1 MINTTLRGDEDI
13 GWIAHL
19 DEHAGHGHGGLMI
32 GLQHSYNLHLMKSLL
47 LFSWSFMD
55 LSITIVKL
63 ILAFGT
69 EK

>member
-1 MINTTLRGDEDI
+1 MKTLI
-13 GWIAHL
+13 GLRILKNMLAMVMV
-19 DEHAGHGHGGLMI
+19 GLMI

>member
-1 MINTTLRGDEDI
+1 MKTLVGLCI
-13 GWIAHL
+13 LMNMMAMVMV
-19 DEHAGHGHGGLMI
+19 GLMI

>member
-1 MINTTLRGDEDI
+1 MKTLVGLRI
-13 GWIAHL
+13 LMNMMAMVMV
-19 DEHAGHGHGGLMI
+19 GLMI

>member
-1 MINTTLRGDEDI
+1 MKTLVGLRI
-13 GWIAHL
+13 LMNMLAM
-19 DEHAGHGHGGLMI
+19 AMVGLMI

>member
-1 MINTTLRGDEDI
+1 MKTLVGLRI
-13 GWIAHL
+13 LMNMLAMVMV
-19 DEHAGHGHGGLMI
+19 GLMI

>member
-1 MINTTLRGDEDI
+1 MNMMAMVMVGP
-13 GWIAHL
+13 
-19 DEHAGHGHGGLMI
+19 MI

-63 ILAFGT
+63 ILAFET